1 MKYISINIML
11 SKQNIMVNIV
21 LINKSGYKK
30 AAKRWSVRWIEL
42 AKHKDEK
49 SHLIDMK
56 QNT

>member
-1 MKYISINIML
+1 ML

-30 AAKRWSVRWIEL
+30 KTAKRWSVRWMESE
-42 AKHKDEK
+42 KHKAEK

-56 QNT
+56 QNTWG

>member
-1 MKYISINIML
+1 ML
-11 SKQNIMVNIV
+11 SKQYIMVNIV

-56 QNT
+56 QNTWG